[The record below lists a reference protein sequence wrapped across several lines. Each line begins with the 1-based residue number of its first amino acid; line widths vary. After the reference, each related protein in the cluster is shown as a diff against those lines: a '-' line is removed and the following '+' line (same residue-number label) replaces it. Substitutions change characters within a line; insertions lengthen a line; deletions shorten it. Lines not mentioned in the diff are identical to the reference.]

1 MCTCPLLPMPCRMG
15 VASDLA
21 THISICALFAFL
33 LCRVLCGPARHAE
46 RGKEKKERQKV
57 ERLGLRQSLKPH
69 GKLAKEFYAANRCSN
84 CARAKAEARAG
95 ARLALVRVC
104 VLFLV
109 ESLIKFLIKEI
120 SGMRMSV

>member
-1 MCTCPLLPMPCRMG
+1 MG

-33 LCRVLCGPARHAE
+33 LCRILCGPARQAE
-46 RGKEKKERQKV
+46 EGEAKV
-57 ERLGLRQSLKPH
+57 ERLGVRQSLKPH

-84 CARAKAEARAG
+84 CAH
-95 ARLALVRVC
+95 LTLVRVC

-109 ESLIKFLIKEI
+109 ESLIKFLINEI